1 MKNIRKLGLFVCG
14 MLILASLNGFKVVAA
29 EKPENISLSKSSV
42 KVTEGKNITVKA
54 SGKATIQVSFSP
66 EKSSKKISL
75 STDKK
80 DIVLVTKISDYYYK
94 VKGLKVGKATITVKS
109 VDNPALTKTLTVTVK
124 KKGKKLSKKVE
135 KKGYGIRK
143 LTGKNFVK
151 EIEEKEGRAAIMFGT
166 TWCGYCRLL
175 DPIYKNVAEKDGNI
189 RYYHVDGD
197 EERYGLVEL
206 FGVQGFPAIYL
217 VENKRTIDVGGYYK
231 DWMADDYIKWANE
244 KKE

>member
-14 MLILASLNGFKVVAA
+14 MLILASLNGSKVVAA

-66 EKSSKKISL
+66 EKASKKISL

-80 DIVLVTKISDYYYK
+80 DTVLVTKISDYYYK
-94 VKGLKVGKATITVKS
+94 VKGLKVGQATITVKS

-124 KKGKKLSKKVE
+124 KKGKKAAKKAL
-135 KKGYGIRK
+135 GLQT
-143 LTGKNFVK
+143 LTLKNFEKAVVK
-151 EIEEKEGRAAIMFGT
+151 AKGRVAIMFGT
-166 TWCGYCRLL
+166 EWCHYCRLL
-175 DPIYKNVAEKDGNI
+175 DPIYKKAAEKDANVN
-189 RYYHVDGD
+189 YYRVDAEK
-197 EERYGLVEL
+197 EEELSEL
-206 FGVQGFPAIYL
+206 FGITAFPYVYL
-217 VENKRTIDVGGYYK
+217 LENDRTIDITGYMRE
-231 DWMADDYIKWANE
+231 WSADDYIKWANE